1 MSNNA
6 FIFRI
11 KDDPTGSFGFS
22 MKGSQPPPPPQ
33 PVKVVA
39 PLAGNLIPRFKSHIH
54 MITGRITPREET

>member
-1 MSNNA
+1 MSNNV

-11 KDDPTGSFGFS
+11 KDDSTGSFGFS

-39 PLAGNLIPRFKSHIH
+39 PLAGNMIPLFKNHMH
-54 MITGRITPREET
+54 MITGRITQREET